1 MKLHIP
7 TSLRKALLTCMAAA
21 MTPSFAG
28 LAASG
33 SFVASSAVVIS
44 LCAQQA
50 EAALTGRRSIVRGED
65 GGNDIEY
72 SGRIF
77 TLVDPSSSSQNL
89 STAIYEYDGENLPE
103 VNDNTG
109 GGIIRITGTDLR
121 SVTGSS
127 EGVTQAFWN
136 SFSSSGE
143 YGQTLRFTESCTL
156 GLDWGGLWVGGF
168 IVESGANVGIINE
181 SGNSRNI
188 YLQGNRDTG
197 CNITAHGSMTF
208 RTTDA
213 SGFFLCV
220 KCDGV
225 IRVADG
231 SAVTLDYYAFKIGEN
246 ASDQAHVIIK
256 GLDGSA
262 GDVIAKGKPISIA
275 TNSSLTVSDG
285 AVLTTTHGIDGD
297 GILKLNGGTL
307 NVQASSTS
315 ATIKNLQVEGKADD
329 TQVGSGYL
337 VGNSYTIQNVT
348 VEDGATLFVNSGE
361 GRINGLKGSG
371 TVALSGSSTHLQGM
385 AGNTFT
391 GKVSVSNKATLELG
405 NTLERASLVELD
417 SDARLVLSQIN
428 RNTILVRNG
437 YIENASR
444 LQGSVTL
451 NMERGSIALEEMD
464 AGYLHFEQNAGSV
477 SGLKEGSTFTFR
489 EDSIK
494 LGSANVT
501 RPGGVGTDFVQFNG
515 SGNVKF
521 APDGKLLI
529 DIDADV
535 AKNMDGKYILWIS
548 NGDISEA
555 DMQKVTEGGMIQFNG
570 QLAGMVCRLEQE
582 VGGGFRLLLDGN
594 TKGIWYASKREDID
608 KPDWDQDLYE
618 GKQWKGIYVD
628 EDMKVQ
634 LDAAALEEKR
644 VVLPHLQ
651 GISGKTLSLE
661 NTNTGSDL
669 LTVELSNG
677 GYDVDDSTITPSGN
691 SEMKGGIQVV
701 GDNVLVEKTGG
712 YELTIEGNIT
722 SSGTVD
728 VREGKLSL
736 EGTKNSIGTLN
747 VQDGASLT
755 VTGSLTLAREST
767 LDGGTIGG
775 DGTLSLEKGLTLGNA
790 SLEGSLSIN
799 FNGPTSRL
807 AIGGKATVGSLS
819 GHGSQGSLDLGEGGN
834 LTVSGANKSGNFG
847 GALEGSGTITVT
859 DNANQEFSGKG
870 NKDVSFRVG
879 RAEAGTQ
886 PPPDDSEMPGDNPS
900 TRAAEVVGGTL
911 RLSGKAA
918 EYGNVEVMDTGKLV
932 IGPSA
937 DGNSNITVSDLTLKN
952 GSTLEL
958 LIDSNDLVGSDVNDL
973 ADRPLL
979 HAGSLNVE
987 KGSRLE
993 IRFAGSDVSLQP
1005 DEDLK
1010 VRLLGVGDEEG
1021 DGYQPGE
1028 VFEESDL
1035 VLDRLFNLYYNG
1047 LKVEFQ
1053 DDGVYLT
1060 GTAIH
1065 GNPFTKEVNTTNSR
1079 AGATLLWDARDV
1091 LRSES
1096 PDPTFVGIMDF
1107 VMEHINN
1114 APDEAS
1120 RVMSAVAGS
1129 TVTTLGAAQ
1138 RDSMRRQLSRIR
1150 QHSNTLGLTPGYQ
1163 YDDMPYYHTWI
1174 EGTGSYSRLK
1184 SDGDASGYK
1193 HEAWGGSFGIDAD
1206 VTEHTSLGMAVTA
1219 LYGDLDADACDTAT
1233 GHLDSYYLSGI
1244 MRTQVGRW
1252 GHTLIVAG
1260 GIDRAKLDRT
1270 VNYTSG
1276 GAYATKGSTHGWSL
1290 GAVYEITYD
1299 IPMGEEHDFLFQPLV
1314 NLSYV
1319 RSFMKGYNESGSTA
1333 MNLYVDDQV
1342 WDTATLGVGARW
1354 IGSLGETVLERRVQV
1369 EFSAMVLQDMGDS
1382 RGSADVSLQ
1391 AAPGARQTV
1400 YGAEY
1405 GRTSVQAGAALRVPV
1420 SDRALFYLNTDAEF
1434 RQGNTSWQASIG
1446 VRYDF

>member
-50 EAALTGRRSIVRGED
+50 EAASLTGRSSIVKGED

-77 TLVDPSSSSQNL
+77 TLVDPGSSQVL
-89 STAIYEYDGENLPE
+89 STATYRYDAQDFPE
-103 VNDNTG
+103 EDYP
-109 GGIIRITGTDLR
+109 GTSFQTAANVEC
-121 SVTGSS
+121 SVTGPY
-127 EGVTQAFWN
+127 EGDTGSPFWN
-136 SFSSSGE
+136 SFYTSGE

-156 GLDWGGLWVGGF
+156 GFDWQGLWVGGF
-168 IVESGANVGIINE
+168 IVESGANVRIENG
-181 SGNSRNI
+181 SGNGRNI
-188 YLQGNRDTG
+188 YLQGNKKTG
-197 CNITAHGSMTF
+197 FNITAHGSMTF
-208 RTTDA
+208 RTTNALD
-213 SGFFLCV
+213 FHLYV

-231 SAVTLDYYAFKIGEN
+231 SAVTLDYYTFDIGQNEN
-246 ASDQAHVIIK
+246 DRAHVIIK

-262 GDVIAKGKPISIA
+262 GDVIASGKAISIA
-275 TNSSLTVSDG
+275 ANSSLTVSDG
-285 AVLTTTHGIDGD
+285 ATLTTTDGIVGN

-315 ATIKNLQVEGKADD
+315 ATIRNLQVEGKADD

-385 AGNTFT
+385 AGDTFSGT
-391 GKVSVSNKATLELG
+391 VSVSNKATLELG
-405 NTLERASLVELD
+405 NALEQASLVELD
-417 SDARLVLSQIN
+417 GDARLVLSQIN
-428 RNTILVRNG
+428 KNTILVKNG

-451 NMERGSIALEEMD
+451 NMERGSIALEEMY
-464 AGYLHFEQNAGSV
+464 AEYLHFEENAGSV
-477 SGLKEGSTFTFR
+477 SGLKEGSTLTFR

-535 AKNMDGKYILWIS
+535 AKNMDGKYVLWIS
-548 NGDISEA
+548 NGTISEA
-555 DMQKVTEGGMIQFNG
+555 DMQRVIEGGMIQFNG

-582 VGGGFRLLLDGN
+582 GSGLRLLLDGN
-594 TKGIWYASKREDID
+594 TEGIWYASKREGID
-608 KPDWDQDLYE
+608 EPDWDQNLYG

-677 GYDVDDSTITPSGN
+677 GYDVDGSTITPSGN

-701 GDNVLVEKTGG
+701 GDNVLVEKTGE

-728 VREGKLSL
+728 VKEGKLSL

-799 FNGPTSRL
+799 FNGPTSKL

-847 GALEGSGTITVT
+847 GTLEGSGIITVT

-879 RAEAGTQ
+879 RVEAGTQ

-937 DGNSNITVSDLTLKN
+937 DGNSNITVSDLKLKN

-979 HAGSLNVE
+979 HADSLNVE

-1010 VRLLGVGDEEG
+1010 VRLLDVGDEEG
-1021 DGYQPGE
+1021 NGYQPGE

-1096 PDPTFVGIMDF
+1096 PDPTFVGVMDF